1 MCGRKPVGEEEV
13 IKINMALAQEKSYT
27 AEYVEALPE
36 GVRAEVIDG
45 QLFYLATPSSTHQRI
60 AGFLFF
66 HLKKY
71 IEEKNGACEVF
82 FAPFAVYLNNDD
94 RNYFEP
100 DVVLVCDESKIDEKG
115 CHGAPDF
122 VAEIISPSTRSRD
135 CLLKLNKYQN
145 AGVREYWIVDGERE
159 LVQVYNFE
167 RNKVF
172 AYGFRDQ
179 IRSGMFEDLVV
190 TFTEI

>member
-1 MCGRKPVGEEEV
+1 MHGKKPVGEEEV
-13 IKINMALAQEKSYT
+13 IEINMALAQEKNYT
-27 AEYVEALPE
+27 AAYAEALPE

-45 QLFYLATPSSTHQRI
+45 QLFYLAAPSSTHQRT

-66 HLKKY
+66 QLKKY
-71 IEEKNGACEVF
+71 IQEKHGACEVF

-100 DVVLVCDESKIDEKG
+100 DLILVCDESKIDEKG

-159 LVQVYNFE
+159 LVQVYDFE
-167 RNKVF
+167 REKVF
-172 AYGFRDQ
+172 AYGFQDK
-179 IRSGMFEDLVV
+179 IKVCIFEDLILD
-190 TFTEI
+190 FSEI